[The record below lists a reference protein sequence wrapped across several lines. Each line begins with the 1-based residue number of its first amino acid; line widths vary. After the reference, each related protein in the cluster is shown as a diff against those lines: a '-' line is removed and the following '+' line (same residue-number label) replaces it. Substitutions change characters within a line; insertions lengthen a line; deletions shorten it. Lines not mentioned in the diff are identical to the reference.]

1 MSQDD
6 ELQESIR
13 LAVEAAEAA
22 NDTAAEVSRLKADTL
37 VAAEKIQSFGGK
49 MKPILI
55 GTLIGAV
62 GSMGLA
68 GLIYFRTVGEM
79 RTTAATQIE
88 ALTLFTQ
95 SVEQLDGQLSAV
107 SELTAV
113 LADMQGKTDMG
124 FEDVKMTVTDVHE
137 LILSIQQEAK
147 DAAEMAAAEMEAA
160 GEEDSSPMQSQMAS
174 TILDAVEKGH
184 TETQAAILAGN
195 SDLQLA
201 LTRML
206 ADGLAPQPA
215 QKKQATATSGGSTQS
230 KPKPA
235 ASKPK
240 PKAKPKAKPRSTA
253 RPASNPF
260 SYP

>member
-1 MSQDD
+1 MSQNE

-22 NDTAAEVSRLKADTL
+22 NDTAAEITRLKADTL
-37 VAAEKIQSFGGK
+37 VAAEKINSFGRK
-49 MKPILI
+49 MKPVLI

-68 GLIYFRTVGEM
+68 GLIYFRTINEM

-95 SVEQLDGQLSAV
+95 SVERLDGQLTAIG
-107 SELTAV
+107 EMTAV
-113 LADMQGKTDMG
+113 LADMQTHQTTG
-124 FEDVKMTVTDVHE
+124 FEDMQTSVAGVHE
-137 LILSIQQEAK
+137 LIMAIQQEAEA
-147 DAAEMAAAEMEAA
+147 AAELAAAEMETEA
-160 GEEDSSPMQSQMAS
+160 ESPMQSQMAA

-184 TETQAAILAGN
+184 QETQAAIIAGN

-206 ADGLAPQPA
+206 ADGLAPTP
-215 QKKQATATSGGSTQS
+215 QKKNARDTTTTGSGRTE
-230 KPKPA
+230 KPA
-235 ASKPK
+235 ATPTASK
-240 PKAKPKAKPRSTA
+240 PKAKPKPKPRPTA
-253 RPASNPF
+253 KAPSNPF

>member
-1 MSQDD
+1 MSQND

-22 NDTAAEVSRLKADTL
+22 NDTAAEITRLKADTL
-37 VAAEKIQSFGGK
+37 VAAEKINSFGGK
-49 MKPILI
+49 MKPVLI

-68 GLIYFRTVGEM
+68 GLIYFRTINEM

-95 SVEQLDGQLSAV
+95 SVERLDGQLSAIG
-107 SELTAV
+107 EMTAV
-113 LADMQGKTDMG
+113 LADMQTHQTTGFDDMQ
-124 FEDVKMTVTDVHE
+124 TSVTGVHE
-137 LILSIQQEAK
+137 LILSIQQEAAA
-147 DAAEMAAAEMEAA
+147 AAELAAAEMEA
-160 GEEDSSPMQSQMAS
+160 EQENPMQSQMAA

-184 TETQAAILAGN
+184 EETQAAIIAGN

-206 ADGLAPQPA
+206 ADGLAPTP
-215 QKKQATATSGGSTQS
+215 QKKNARDTTTTGNGRPQTSTASST
-230 KPKPA
+230 

-240 PKAKPKAKPRSTA
+240 PKPKPRPRPTA
-253 RPASNPF
+253 KAPSNPF